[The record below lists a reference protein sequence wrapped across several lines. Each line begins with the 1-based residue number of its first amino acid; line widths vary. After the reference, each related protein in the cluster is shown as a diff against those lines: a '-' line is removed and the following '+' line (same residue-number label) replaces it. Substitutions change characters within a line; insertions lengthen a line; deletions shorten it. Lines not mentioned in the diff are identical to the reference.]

1 MNKTIVI
8 FGYNTEFDAVNG
20 AEASRKMRE
29 FAMKGDRALLA
40 IETRSDMKP
49 KQIDKVQEANA
60 NLIDEADAIF
70 VNRRA
75 NRADIAVTFAIG
87 YALLEGKEIILS
99 EDTGSR
105 LVYPKSK
112 LVQQTIFDLMRKES
126 TIADATEDK

>member
-20 AEASRKMRE
+20 VEASRKMRE

-75 NRADIAVTFAIG
+75 NRADMAVTFAIG

-99 EDTGSR
+99 EDSGAR
-105 LVYPKSK
+105 LVWPKSK

-126 TIADATEDK
+126 TITDATEDK

>member
-49 KQIDKVQEANA
+49 KQIDKVLEANA

-75 NRADIAVTFAIG
+75 NRADMAVTFAIG
-87 YALLEGKEIILS
+87 YAILEGKEVILS
-99 EDTGSR
+99 EDSGAR
-105 LVYPKSK
+105 LVWPKSK
-112 LVQQTIFDLMRKES
+112 VVQQTIFDLMRKES

>member
-75 NRADIAVTFAIG
+75 NRADMAVTFAIG

>member
-1 MNKTIVI
+1 MKTIVI
-8 FGYNTEFDAVNG
+8 FGYNTEFDPVNG
-20 AEASRKMRE
+20 AEANRKMRE
-29 FAMKGDRALLA
+29 FAMKGDKALLA
-40 IETRSDMKP
+40 IETRTNMKP
-49 KQIDKVQEANA
+49 KQIDKIQEANA

-75 NRADIAVTFAIG
+75 NRADMAVTFAIG

-112 LVQQTIFDLMRKES
+112 CVQATVFDLMREES
-126 TIADATEDK
+126 TITDATESK

>member
-75 NRADIAVTFAIG
+75 NRADMAVTFAIG

-126 TIADATEDK
+126 TIADAKEDK

>member
-29 FAMKGDRALLA
+29 FAMKGERALLA

-75 NRADIAVTFAIG
+75 NRADMAVTVAIG
-87 YALLEGKEIILS
+87 YALRKGKEIILS

-126 TIADATEDK
+126 TIADATADK

>member
-75 NRADIAVTFAIG
+75 NRADMAVTFAIG

-126 TIADATEDK
+126 TTADATEDK